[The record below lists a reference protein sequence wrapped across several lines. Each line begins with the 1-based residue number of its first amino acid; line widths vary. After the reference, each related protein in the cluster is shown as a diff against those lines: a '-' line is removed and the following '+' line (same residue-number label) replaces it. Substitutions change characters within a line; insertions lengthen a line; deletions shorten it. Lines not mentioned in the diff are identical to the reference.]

1 MKLALIPP
9 KSLITEYIGGRDYH
23 MMVPAAL
30 EDPEVRRLYRRERGF
45 KILDNGM
52 YEGVMWPNKDLI
64 ELALEVK
71 PDEIIMP
78 DSAGDF
84 PGTYGAQMEFIQ
96 QYCEMWPKEGYSPLL
111 MAVIQG
117 ETHHDRMQHAMRLL
131 NMRDEYQE
139 NMGVK
144 LSFGFPRRLVTP
156 DDHYARVN
164 LIEWIIRTYG
174 KVPMHMLG
182 LPSCWPTEILRAAR
196 QFGPYLRGMDT
207 SAPFTWAYAN
217 ATLNAVDGIE
227 RPDNYFMQPE
237 VKFNRTVVNAN
248 IDQLQRWCNGTA

>member
-9 KSLITEYIGGRDYH
+9 KSLITAYIGGRDYH
-23 MMVPAAL
+23 MMVPVAL
-30 EDPEVRRLYRRERGF
+30 EDPEIRRLYRRERGF

-78 DSAGDF
+78 DTADNF
-84 PGTYGAQMEFIQ
+84 PSTYAAQVEFMQ
-96 QYCEMWPKEGYSPLL
+96 TFFEMWPKEGYSPLL

-117 ETHHDRMQHAMRLL
+117 ETYHDRTLHAQRLL
-131 NMRDEYQE
+131 QGETDFIEHR
-139 NMGVK
+139 GIK
-144 LSFGFPRRLVTP
+144 LSLGFPRKIVTP

-164 LIEWIIRTYG
+164 LIEWILRTYG
-174 KVPMHMLG
+174 KVPMHLLG
-182 LPSCWPTEILRAAR
+182 LPSCWPEEILRAAR

-217 ATLNAVDGIE
+217 ATLNAAVGIE

-237 VKFNRTVVNAN
+237 ARFNRVVVNTN
-248 IDQLQRWCNGTA
+248 IDQLQRWCSGTA